1 MKTSN
6 KLLITTTLIMFGYLV
21 VYVFQLK
28 AEYLKG
34 DFKSRFYG
42 MQYTG
47 LGSFNKIEHRA
58 GNMLSIQVEKG
69 PKFGVWL
76 KNGVADR
83 VAFTTKNNTLYIDM
97 KDKSR
102 FVYFE
107 SAIIVTCPDLNSI
120 NTTSIVNA
128 ETSFW
133 NSAKTYVRGFDQ
145 DSLNITA
152 DQHTEIQ
159 LNKNSL
165 GKLNAA
171 TKASNAAIT
180 VHNDNQIKGAAF
192 NILGKSELKLFSNI
206 ANSSYNY
213 TDSANIILNGKS
225 FRQFKRQ

>member
-1 MKTSN
+1 
-6 KLLITTTLIMFGYLV
+6 MFGYLV

-76 KNGVADR
+76 KSGVADR

-97 KDKSR
+97 KDKNRS
-102 FVYFE
+102 VYFE
-107 SAIIVTCPDLNSI
+107 SAIIVTCPDLSSI
-120 NTTSIVNA
+120 NTTPTLNA
-128 ETSFW
+128 EPSFW
-133 NSAKTYVRGFDQ
+133 RSARSYVRGFDQ
-145 DSLNITA
+145 DSLNVTA
-152 DQHTEIQ
+152 DEHTEIELSKNV
-159 LNKNSL
+159 LN
-165 GKLNAA
+165 KLNAA

-180 VHNDNQIKGAAF
+180 VNNDNRIKSAAF
-192 NILGKSELKLFSNI
+192 NILGKSELKLFNNI

-213 TDSANIILNGKS
+213 TDSAAITLNGKS
-225 FRQFKRQ
+225 FRQFKQQ